1 MIRSLERERSLTI
14 EAGKPRS
21 GLLGEA
27 WEHRELLS
35 MLAWRDVAVRYK
47 QTFLGVAWA
56 VLRPLLM
63 TLVFVVVFAIIV
75 RAPSPDAPYGVLVLS
90 GLVLWQLIH
99 GTISGASE
107 SLLSNASMLSKV
119 YFPRMLFPLSASAVP
134 LVDFLVG
141 LVLVG
146 ALMIWHGITPTWRI
160 VFLPGIVALA
170 LLTAL
175 GAGLWLSAAIVRYRD
190 LRHVVPFML
199 QAGLYASP
207 VAYPSSLVPD
217 RWQLVY
223 ALNPAVGLID
233 AVRWA
238 LLGQSFLN
246 LPALAIS
253 IVAAVAMVSLGI
265 AYFRQVE
272 RGLVD
277 VL

>member
-1 MIRSLERERSLTI
+1 
-14 EAGKPRS
+14 
-21 GLLGEA
+21 
-27 WEHRELLS
+27 
-35 MLAWRDVAVRYK
+35 MLAWRDFAVRYK
-47 QTFLGVAWA
+47 QTLLGVAWA